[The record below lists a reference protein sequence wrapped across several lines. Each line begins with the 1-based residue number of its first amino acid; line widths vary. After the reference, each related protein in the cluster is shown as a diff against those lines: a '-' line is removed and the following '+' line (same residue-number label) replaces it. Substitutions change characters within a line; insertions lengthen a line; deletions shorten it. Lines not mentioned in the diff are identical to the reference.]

1 MLLRN
6 RRASL
11 ADPQHPR
18 TTTPEGESTNSSRVG
33 RTWEA
38 IISQRILV
46 VFDSAGDQRLLR
58 WLRRVLGGPPADLHF
73 LSVHSPPSGVAAG
86 ERQVAYAHQVEE
98 TVRAQ
103 TLARMSPAA
112 ARLSDE
118 GFRVATEVRFGDTS
132 ATVLR
137 TAAELGAGLIVLAV
151 AEGRGWRR
159 WRERRVEHEILRRA
173 TVPVLAVRRHS
184 QRAA

>member
-1 MLLRN
+1 MLHLLRN
-6 RRASL
+6 RHASV
-11 ADPQHPR
+11 ADRQHSGA
-18 TTTPEGESTNSSRVG
+18 TTPGVEGTTSSHAG
-33 RTWEA
+33 RTREA
-38 IISQRILV
+38 TMSQRVLV
-46 VFDSAGDQRLLR
+46 VLHSEGDQGLLR

-112 ARLSDE
+112 TRLSDE

-151 AEGRGWRR
+151 AEGRGWGR
-159 WRERRVEHEILRRA
+159 WRERRAEHEILRRA
-173 TVPVLAVRRHS
+173 TV
-184 QRAA
+184 